1 MTAVANPPSFQQ
13 INRSAW
19 NINGSQNL
27 NSMNPDDVRGMFMP
41 RKPMQR
47 SNSSS
52 SISSTSSASST
63 TTVATNGSQS
73 NGAPSSTNSDMSSWS
88 STGSRKRP
96 QPKTPWPPGKSE
108 NPVELGRMP
117 AGRGPMNGHTINGSS
132 LQQTPGP
139 PQMVQQQGLGA
150 RPLGE
155 PMPSGQP
162 VLFLLSLNGTF
173 ERKTIS
179 VPFYPDSL
187 RIGRQTNQKTIPTP
201 ANGFFDSKVLSRQ
214 HAEVWADRMGKIFI
228 RDVKSSNGTFVNGSR
243 LSAENR
249 ESEPH
254 ELQTQD
260 HLELGID
267 IVSEDQKTVVHHKVA
282 AKVEHAGFAS
292 PSSNVMEM
300 NFGDLDPANGGAMLG
315 PSQGGGM
322 QQYRGRQ
329 GSNVSMASNGRMMPS
344 GGIAGPQ
351 MNGAPGRGPFML
363 SSVTSDHII
372 KRLHNEMRSARLQS
386 QDLGRTGQ
394 FIGALLSKE
403 DIKDHDKPEVPEPPK
418 HMMNGNGLPFRADS
432 KARFSDPPAPPP
444 QQPLPEKPDVPSL
457 KRAATERPKSHPTNA
472 SPVRPDNMSQIIQL
486 TEALNNAK
494 REIDT
499 QTTRM
504 KDLEEMLQ
512 REREARELAEDLA
525 RRLEDTAVTK
535 EMNGAPKEGGSDLL
549 EEAFEP
555 PREAAEP
562 TDVDMPDADAVDD
575 ADEQPEASQEVAAPV
590 DKVEEVTVQFQA
602 KLDAMMSDM
611 NDLKQQMEAWKQRCE
626 KAEAERDTDRQTLAE
641 MVAKLRKEEEARQT
655 AELAKSR
662 SPSKMRGRSGSRAV
676 ENSAEEASFRSANG
690 VSKYDVEDPADR
702 PTLSRANTITPLTAS
717 TGVLMHKQALI
728 DGMPYTS
735 MLGVVLIGVGLM
747 AYINGWQPPPRPAH

>member
-19 NINGSQNL
+19 NINGGQNL
-27 NSMNPDDVRGMFMP
+27 NSMNSDDVRGMFMP

-73 NGAPSSTNSDMSSWS
+73 NGAPSTNSDMSSWS
-88 STGSRKRP
+88 STASRKRP
-96 QPKTPWPPGKSE
+96 QPKAPWPPGKPE

-132 LQQTPGP
+132 LQQNPGQ
-139 PQMVQQQGLGA
+139 PQMAQQQSLGA

-282 AKVEHAGFAS
+282 AKVEHAGFAN

-329 GSNVSMASNGRMMPS
+329 GSNVSMASNGRMMPA

-403 DIKDHDKPEVPEPPK
+403 DIKDLDKPDVPELPK

-457 KRAATERPKSHPTNA
+457 KRAATERPKSHPTNS

-494 REIDT
+494 KEIDT

-525 RRLEDTAVTK
+525 RRLEDTAITK
-535 EMNGAPKEGGSDLL
+535 EANGVSNEGGSDLL

-555 PREAAEP
+555 PREGAEP
-562 TDVDMPDADAVDD
+562 VDVDMPDADAVAD
-575 ADEQPEASQEVAAPV
+575 ADDQSDVNQPDAAPV
-590 DKVEEVTVQFQA
+590 DKVEEVTVQLQT
-602 KLDAMMSDM
+602 KIDSMMSDM
-611 NDLKQQMEAWKQRCE
+611 NDLKQQMAAWKQRCE

-641 MVAKLRKEEEARQT
+641 MVVKLRKEEEARQA

-662 SPSKMRGRSGSRAV
+662 SPSKGRGRSSSRASR
-676 ENSAEEASFRSANG
+676 EQSEGPLEQANG
-690 VSKYDVEDPADR
+690 VSKSHVEDPADR

-717 TGVLMHKQALI
+717 TGALMHKRALV
-728 DGMPYTS
+728 DGVPYTS

>member
-19 NINGSQNL
+19 NINGGQNL
-27 NSMNPDDVRGMFMP
+27 NSMNSDDVRGMFMP

-73 NGAPSSTNSDMSSWS
+73 NGAPSTNSDMSSWS
-88 STGSRKRP
+88 STASRKRP
-96 QPKTPWPPGKSE
+96 QPKAPWPPGKPE

-132 LQQTPGP
+132 LQQNPGQ
-139 PQMVQQQGLGA
+139 PQMAQQQSLGA

-282 AKVEHAGFAS
+282 AKVEHAGFAN

-300 NFGDLDPANGGAMLG
+300 NFGDLDPARTRQSRTLPRRNGRIGGA
-315 PSQGGGM
+315 
-322 QQYRGRQ
+322 
-329 GSNVSMASNGRMMPS
+329 

-372 KRLHNEMRSARLQS
+372 KRLH
-386 QDLGRTGQ
+386 
-394 FIGALLSKE
+394 
-403 DIKDHDKPEVPEPPK
+403 

-457 KRAATERPKSHPTNA
+457 KRAATERPKSHPTNS

-494 REIDT
+494 KEIDT

-525 RRLEDTAVTK
+525 RRLEDTAITK
-535 EMNGAPKEGGSDLL
+535 EANGVSNEGGSDLL

-555 PREAAEP
+555 PREGAEP
-562 TDVDMPDADAVDD
+562 VDVDMPDADAVAD
-575 ADEQPEASQEVAAPV
+575 ADADDQSDVNQPDAAPV
-590 DKVEEVTVQFQA
+590 DKVEEVTVQLQT
-602 KLDAMMSDM
+602 KIDSMMSDM

-641 MVAKLRKEEEARQT
+641 MVVKLRKEEEARQA

-662 SPSKMRGRSGSRAV
+662 SPSKGRGRSSSRASR
-676 ENSAEEASFRSANG
+676 EQSEGPLEQANG
-690 VSKYDVEDPADR
+690 VSKSHVEDPTDR

-717 TGVLMHKQALI
+717 TGALMHKRALV
-728 DGMPYTS
+728 DGVPYTS